1 MEHDLTKAELRSIL
15 VERDSIDKDD
25 FFVLKLHVVPNE
37 NLTLEEAAV
46 RILLILTGRTMR
58 RLPYESPEIR
68 GRSNGHILS
77 YDVQAQTVEVA
88 LPRQLCSAQEGLTH
102 LFTLLCSAAEYN
114 YTREFWVDNIDFP
127 TPFVSAYPG
136 PRFGIEGM
144 RSQFGPSARERPL
157 IGVILKPRAGV
168 PLARIVPLLREAL
181 IGGCDFVADDL
192 LLVDREGEAPF
203 ADRVQTMSHMVRKLS
218 AELGTP
224 KGYFANVG
232 TDVWK
237 AAKLADQAINAGASG
252 LVLNGFAMG
261 FGSMA
266 ELIDHLQGRVPT
278 ITANMG
284 GGILTRPRLLTEPGK
299 PTGVSETVISKL
311 SRIAGADAVHAG
323 TSASECYGGDAW
335 GPATR
340 ALRSPFFT
348 MKSVFAVAEGD
359 LNIANLWENIRSLGG
374 DVILEPTSGILAA
387 PGGPRKAAEIFRA
400 LAERLCDDMTEDEAA
415 KTIETFAREKK
426 SLGVGAMLDH
436 FGYKR
441 PRGK

>member
-1 MEHDLTKAELRSIL
+1 LKHDLTKAELRDIL
-15 VERDSIDKDD
+15 VERDSIEKDD

-46 RILLILTGRTMR
+46 RILLILTGRTMI
-58 RLPYESPEIR
+58 RLPYETPDIR
-68 GRSNGHILS
+68 KRSNGHILGL
-77 YDVQAQTVEVA
+77 DVQAKTVEIA

-136 PRFGIEGM
+136 PRFGIAGL
-144 RSQFGPSARERPL
+144 RHQFGPSAQSRPL
-157 IGVILKPRAGV
+157 IGIIFKPRAGV
-168 PLARIVPLLREAL
+168 PLARILPLLREAL
-181 IGGCDFVADDL
+181 IGGCDFIADDL

-203 ADRVQTMSHMVRKLS
+203 AERVQAVTRMIRELS
-218 AELGTP
+218 TDLGTP
-224 KGYFANVG
+224 KGYFVNIG

-237 AAKLADQAINAGASG
+237 AAKLADQAIAFGASG
-252 LVLNGFAMG
+252 LVLNGFTMG

-266 ELIDHLQGRVPT
+266 ELIDHVDGRVPT

-299 PTGVSETVISKL
+299 PTGVSETVISKF

-348 MKSVFAVAEGD
+348 LKPVFAVAEGD
-359 LNIANLWENIRSLGG
+359 LNIANLWENIRSLGR

-387 PGGPRKAAEIFRA
+387 PGGPRQAAAIFRA
-400 LAERLCDDMTEDEAA
+400 LAARLSDDMSEEEAA
-415 KTIETFAREKK
+415 KTIDAFAQENRALK
-426 SLGVGAMLDH
+426 VAAMLDH
-436 FGYKR
+436 FGYIR
-441 PRGK
+441 PGK